1 MTLFHKGEC
10 SRLPVQHKKMT
21 FDQASVCVQLYC
33 QGFIFT
39 VNVAWF
45 QLLVDD
51 LLVYNG
57 TVQAVKAGA
66 RGILPT
72 CQGPQQYHT
81 ILFTDNPDIV
91 KREKHT
97 VIK

>member
-1 MTLFHKGEC
+1 MSQFC
-10 SRLPVQHKKMT
+10 
-21 FDQASVCVQLYC
+21 
-33 QGFIFT
+33 T
-39 VNVAWF
+39 VDVAYF

-91 KREKHT
+91 KREKNT